1 MSSLLKAFNNHLLEF
16 LDDIISIFPN
26 NLDIRTG
33 KTFIEGVKKVNPK
46 SLILFWK
53 ESILDLYEDQI
64 EKGDS
69 TFFLNKDY
77 KYDLGEQETNRA
89 MEVINDIKNLVRET
103 SQKNK
108 NIAMKYMQNL
118 TKLCKLYFN
127 H

>member
-1 MSSLLKAFNNHLLEF
+1 MSSLLKAFNNHLIEF

-26 NLDIRTG
+26 NLDVRTG
-33 KTFIEGVKKVNPK
+33 KTFIEGIKKVNPK

-77 KYDLGEQETNRA
+77 KYDLGEEGTNRA
-89 MEVINDIKNLVRET
+89 MEVINDIKNLVRDT
-103 SQKNK
+103 SLKNK

-127 H
+127 N

>member
-1 MSSLLKAFNNHLLEF
+1 MSILKAFNNHLIEF

-33 KTFIEGVKKVNPK
+33 KTFIEGIKKVNPK

-64 EKGDS
+64 EKGDT

-77 KYDLGEQETNRA
+77 HNDLGEDNTNRA
-89 MEVINDIKNLVRET
+89 LEVINDIKKLVKET

-108 NIAMKYMQNL
+108 DIAMKYILNL

-127 H
+127 N

>member
-1 MSSLLKAFNNHLLEF
+1 MSSVLKAFNNHLIEF

-64 EKGDS
+64 ENGDS

-77 KYDLGEQETNRA
+77 HNDLGEDKTNRA
-89 MEVINDIKNLVRET
+89 LEVINDIKKLVKET

-108 NIAMKYMQNL
+108 DIAMKYILNL

-127 H
+127 N

>member
-16 LDDIISIFPN
+16 LDDIIRIFPN

-33 KTFIEGVKKVNPK
+33 KTFIESVKKVNPK

-53 ESILDLYEDQI
+53 ESILDLYENQI
-64 EKGDS
+64 ENGDT

-77 KYDLGEQETNRA
+77 KYDLGEEGSNKA
-89 MEVINDIKNLVRET
+89 MEVINDIKNLVKEA
-103 SQKNK
+103 SQINK
-108 NIAMKYMQNL
+108 NIAMKYIQNL

-127 H
+127 N

>member
-1 MSSLLKAFNNHLLEF
+1 MSSLLKAFNNHLIEF
-16 LDDIISIFPN
+16 LDDIISIFPD
-26 NLDIRTG
+26 NLDIKTG

-64 EKGDS
+64 FNGDS

-77 KYDLGEQETNRA
+77 QNDLGEDNANRA
-89 MEVINDIKNLVRET
+89 LEVIHDIKKLVRET

>member
-1 MSSLLKAFNNHLLEF
+1 MSSLLKAFNNHLIEF

-64 EKGDS
+64 FKGDS

-77 KYDLGEQETNRA
+77 KYDLGEEGTNRA

-127 H
+127 N

>member
-1 MSSLLKAFNNHLLEF
+1 MSSLLKAFNNHLIEF

-53 ESILDLYEDQI
+53 ESILDLYENQI
-64 EKGDS
+64 ENGDT

-77 KYDLGEQETNRA
+77 KYDLGEEGSNKA
-89 MEVINDIKNLVRET
+89 MEVINDIKNLVKGT

-108 NIAMKYMQNL
+108 NIAMKYMRNL

>member
-1 MSSLLKAFNNHLLEF
+1 MSSLLKAFNNHLIEF
-16 LDDIISIFPN
+16 LDDIISIFPD

-33 KTFIEGVKKVNPK
+33 KTFIESVKKVNPK

-53 ESILDLYEDQI
+53 ESILDLYENQI
-64 EKGDS
+64 ENGDT

-77 KYDLGEQETNRA
+77 KYDLGEEGSNKA

-127 H
+127 N